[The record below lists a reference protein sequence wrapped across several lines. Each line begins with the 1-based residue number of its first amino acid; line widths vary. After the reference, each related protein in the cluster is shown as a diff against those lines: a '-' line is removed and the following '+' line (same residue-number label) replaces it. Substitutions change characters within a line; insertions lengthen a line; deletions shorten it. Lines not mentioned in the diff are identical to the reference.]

1 MRQSLGITPKKSLV
15 MTFQMKE
22 ALQILQMPQQEL
34 SAYLQEQIEKNPL
47 LCEVERSEPKIFEKE
62 LEAKVSIYDH
72 LEKQIQETFLN
83 ERDRQ
88 IAMGYF
94 QQLDEKGFLSDL
106 KPSSGSDRILK
117 ILQTLDPPG
126 IFAKNLQECFLLQLN
141 PESEA
146 YFLVRDHFE
155 DLLHQRYSKLN
166 KKYKNLSKDLDVL
179 SQLRTRP
186 IEAFDKGI
194 SFPIIPDLSFEKQ
207 ETGWEIRVLNEE
219 IPLLFLNPKYQN
231 TAKTNE
237 EQKTLSNWIAHGKGL
252 ISSLSR
258 RKEIL
263 LQIGIKI
270 VQRQAQYLLQGGPLA
285 PLTIEELCE
294 ALGVHESTISRAL
307 SGKYAETPRGV
318 ISLRSLISS
327 CPEKIEAKEIL
338 QKLIFSENKSAPF
351 SDEDL
356 ASQLEKKGHRIARR
370 TVSKYRKEL
379 KIQTAKK
386 RKIFNKK

>member
-1 MRQSLGITPKKSLV
+1 MKFFLEEDINCIFDSLKNKSNKLSG
-15 MTFQMKE
+15 KN
-22 ALQILQMPQQEL
+22 ILISGGAGFLGTYFVQV
-34 SAYLQEQIEKNPL
+34 INK
-47 LCEVERSEPKIFEKE
+47 
-62 LEAKVSIYDH
+62 
-72 LEKQIQETFLN
+72 LN
-83 ERDRQ
+83 ERKFKKPCKVHIIDRF
-88 IAMGYF
+88 I
-94 QQLDEKGFLSDL
+94 DKEKKKF
-106 KPSSGSDRILK
+106 
-117 ILQTLDPPG
+117 
-126 IFAKNLQECFLLQLN
+126 
-141 PESEA
+141 
-146 YFLVRDHFE
+146 
-155 DLLHQRYSKLN
+155 LN
-166 KKYKNLSKDLDVL
+166 KNKNFSFLEKDVSKHLSIKNLSKDLDVL